1 MNEHRPGPRWS
12 GRLVLTAWAIFAV
25 AVSVAATQVPPYM
38 DSLDQ
43 RIVFANPDCMSV
55 VADSQA
61 ALGLTVEQRADS
73 AMPMLRSCLQGR
85 QEVMLA
91 HAQKVEWAATLG
103 LLALSVL
110 TLAVTLAWGW
120 ERIRTRLE

>member
-1 MNEHRPGPRWS
+1 MNERPPEPRWS

-25 AVSVAATQVPPYM
+25 AVSVAVTQLPPYM

-61 ALGLTVEQRADS
+61 ALGLTVEERADS
-73 AMPMLRSCLQGR
+73 AMPMLRSCMQGR

-91 HAQKVEWAATLG
+91 HARKVEWGRTGALG
-103 LLALSVL
+103 LLSVL
-110 TLAVTLAWGW
+110 TLALTLAWGA
-120 ERIRTRLE
+120 ERVRRKLE